1 MRRANK
7 MNIDEIIQIGIKQQ
21 KDDWNDEYI
30 DKYIDKYNLA
40 KTTKLYLE
48 KHLNNDFYAFI
59 EEKENSIK
67 ENNLC
72 ELNLSTDSD
81 RAISIYKKLGFE
93 FDILAMKNNTFIK

>member
-30 DKYIDKYNLA
+30 DKYNLA

-59 EEKENSIK
+59 EEKENGIK

-93 FDILAMKNNTFIK
+93 FYTLAMKNNTFIK